1 MEDAEAPSARRAPD
15 DAGPAP
21 AGVAAAPDPADAPLL
36 AALRAGDPAA
46 FETLVRV
53 HGPRMRAAIAR
64 LRGASADA
72 DDILQDAFLSAFRAL
87 GRFEGRSRLSTWLHR
102 IAVNSALMRLRG
114 RHDEPTGDIEAL
126 LPHFSPYGAFTAAQ
140 RAWSQAPE
148 AGLEREELRAQV
160 REAIGRLPEN
170 YRIALTLRDI
180 EGLENAEI
188 AASLGISVNAAKI
201 RVHRARQGLKALLEQ
216 VLPGLR
222 P

>member
-1 MEDAEAPSARRAPD
+1 MEDAHAPTAP
-15 DAGPAP
+15 PA
-21 AGVAAAPDPADAPLL
+21 DPADAPLL
-36 AALRAGDPAA
+36 AALRAGDPTA

-64 LRGASADA
+64 LRGASADT

-102 IAVNSALMRLRG
+102 IAVNSALMRLRA
-114 RHDEPTGDIEAL
+114 RRDEPTEDIEAL
-126 LPHFSPYGAFTAAQ
+126 LPHFSPYGAFVTAQ
-140 RAWSQAPE
+140 RAWGEAPE
-148 AGLEREELRAQV
+148 AALEREELRGQV
-160 REAIGRLPEN
+160 RDAIDRLPEN
-170 YRIALTLRDI
+170 YRIALLLRDI
-180 EGLENAEI
+180 EGLDNAEI

-216 VLPGLR
+216 ALPGFR